1 MIGVGGRVG
10 AVAEGKNHSPPPG
23 ATLLALKR
31 TYREGMKG
39 RQAQT
44 TPSGGSVNRRRQQSQ
59 RQTLC
64 VDARSTARAASNA
77 AWPFQ
82 DGCCFR
88 PAGPQQL
95 QQSTEAP
102 AHPAS
107 TGRHTHRRQ
116 PQECAGIRRFGSS
129 EKSEK
134 SEKSEE
140 SAWSATSTA
149 TWSAPVPPS
158 SFDAPV

>member
-1 MIGVGGRVG
+1 MGI
-10 AVAEGKNHSPPPG
+10 AVEDA
-23 ATLLALKR
+23 
-31 TYREGMKG
+31 
-39 RQAQT
+39 
-44 TPSGGSVNRRRQQSQ
+44 SQ
-59 RQTLC
+59 YEMRGEL
-64 VDARSTARAASNA
+64 VWRSRS
-77 AWPFQ
+77 
-82 DGCCFR
+82 
-88 PAGPQQL
+88 
-95 QQSTEAP
+95 
-102 AHPAS
+102 
-107 TGRHTHRRQ
+107 RHTHRRQ